1 MSKRIITI
9 SREFGSGG
17 RYIGEQVAK
26 ELGIAYYDKEI
37 IAEVATKTGLAKE
50 FVEEKG
56 EYSPMKTLF
65 GYGFVGRNLNGQS
78 MEDMLDSVQRSII
91 LEAAEKSPCVIIG
104 RNADYILRDRDDVLN
119 VFITGDREVKKER
132 ICRLYE
138 KTEKEAE
145 QLLHDI
151 DKKRSIHYKFYTE
164 QTWGMASNYTIT
176 LNSSELG
183 FETCISFLK
192 ELYQREA

>member
-17 RYIGEQVAK
+17 RFLGKQIAK

-56 EYSPMKTLF
+56 EYSPMKNLF
-65 GYGFVGRNLNGQS
+65 GYGFIGRNLNGQS
-78 MEDMLDSVQRSII
+78 MEDILDSVQRSII
-91 LEAAEKSPCVIIG
+91 IEAAEKGPCVIIG
-104 RNADYILRDRDDVLN
+104 RNADYILKDRNDVLN
-119 VFITGDREVKKER
+119 VFITGNENEKRKR
-132 ICRLYE
+132 ICKLYE

-145 QLLHDI
+145 KLLQDI
-151 DKKRSIHYKFYTE
+151 DKRRSIHYKFYTE

-176 LNSSELG
+176 LNSSVLG
-183 FETCISFLK
+183 YEKCISLLK
-192 ELYQREA
+192 ELYQE

>member
-17 RYIGEQVAK
+17 RFIGEQLAK

-37 IAEVATKTGLAKE
+37 IAEAATETGLAKE
-50 FVEEKG
+50 VVEEKG
-56 EYSPMKTLF
+56 EYSPMKNMF
-65 GYGFVGRNLNGQS
+65 GYGFIGRNLNGQS
-78 MEDMLDSVQRSII
+78 MEDILDSVQRNII
-91 LEAAEKSPCVIIG
+91 IEASEKGPCVIIG
-104 RNADYILRDRDDVLN
+104 RNADFILKDRDDVLN
-119 VFITGDREVKKER
+119 VFITGNENELKER

-145 QLLHDI
+145 KLMKDI

-183 FETCISFLK
+183 YEKCISLLK
-192 ELYQREA
+192 ELYQE

>member
-17 RYIGEQVAK
+17 RFIGEQIAK

-50 FVEEKG
+50 FVEERG
-56 EYSPMKTLF
+56 EYSPMKNLF

-78 MEDMLDSVQRSII
+78 KEDMLDSVQRSII
-91 LEAAEKSPCVIIG
+91 LEAAEKGPCVIIG
-104 RNADYILRDRDDVLN
+104 RNADYILKDCDDVLN
-119 VFITGDREVKKER
+119 VFITGNENEKKER
-132 ICRLYE
+132 ICKLYE

-145 QLLHDI
+145 KLIKDI

-164 QTWGMASNYTIT
+164 QTWGMASNYIIT
-176 LNSSELG
+176 LNSSVLG
-183 FETCISFLK
+183 YEKCISLLK
-192 ELYQREA
+192 ELYQE